1 MRCLTAQRVA
11 HLPTCDLPPSACV
24 FILFHWRNHQQERF
38 CSVITPIVVASI
50 AVRLIVITLF
60 FHRIVNRNGRS
71 FAPGVRSVGNIL
83 VALALRFRRQT

>member
-1 MRCLTAQRVA
+1 MTDWGLY
-11 HLPTCDLPPSACV
+11 SM
-24 FILFHWRNHQQERF
+24 FHWRNHQQERF